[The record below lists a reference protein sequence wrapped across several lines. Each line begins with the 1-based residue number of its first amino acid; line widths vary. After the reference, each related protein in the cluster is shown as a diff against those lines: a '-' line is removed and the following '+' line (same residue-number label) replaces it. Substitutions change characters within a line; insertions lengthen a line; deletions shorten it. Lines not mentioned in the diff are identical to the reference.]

1 MERQITATKIF
12 QWLNQTDKRI
22 NLLVGGAG
30 SSKSYSVAQ
39 WIIKKAYSEP
49 NKRFLITRKTLPS
62 LRITAYKL
70 IIDLLNE
77 YNLDYNHN
85 RSELTITTP
94 LGSELLFKSLDEPE
108 KIKSAEFNYV
118 WVEEATEIT
127 LEDFRQIN
135 LRLRRKNELQNQIFL
150 TCNPISRLNW
160 VYMEL
165 VEKKRDDTAVNV
177 STYKNNPFLD
187 KEYITQIEDL
197 INQDLNYYKIYCLG
211 EWGVLIDTIYSNYVT
226 VDKLPDN
233 PDETIYGLD
242 FGFNNPSSFIKICT
256 KDQIHYVHE
265 LLYETHL
272 TNQQLIE
279 RLKTFDIGYSPI
291 YADNAEPAR
300 IEEICQAGFLC
311 LPAEKEVKDGID
323 YVKRHKLHITKD
335 SVNVLKEI
343 GGYTYRKD
351 KDNHILE
358 EPVKF
363 NDHTMDA
370 IRYALYTHYG
380 HEQTTYFR
388 IG

>member
-94 LGSELLFKSLDEPE
+94 LGSELLFKSFDEPE

-291 YADNAEPAR
+291 YADTAEPAR

-370 IRYALYTHYG
+370 IRYALYTRYG